1 MIRIGMGRDL
11 HRLVEGRPFL
21 LGGVRIPTEK
31 GELGHSDA
39 DVLAHAVTDA
49 ILGASGLADIGSL
62 FPPSDPTWKDADSM
76 DLLRQAFDLVRRGG
90 WRVINLDCVVT
101 CEQPKILN
109 HREAI
114 RASVA
119 AALTMEKEAVFV
131 KGKTNEG
138 LDSLGKG
145 EAVEALA
152 VCLLEN
158 QGPDWPGIFRALE
171 TWKASTAAKTVVQ
184 SLQAGE
190 DEPEGTDDPS
200 VSAVALER
208 DRDPW
213 AVLVSTIISLRTKD
227 EVTLAASRR
236 VLERGSTPQ
245 ALLQIPDE
253 TLEGLLFPA
262 GFYRTKARTLK
273 TIGTILLE
281 RYQGRVPDQMD
292 ALLALPG
299 VGRKTA
305 NLVLAEAYDQDA
317 ICVDTHVHRI
327 CNRAGWVATKNA
339 EETEQA
345 LRSRLPVEYWK
356 RINYLLVLYGQRVCR
371 PQSPHCSVCPLFGF
385 CQRVGVQRSR

>member
-1 MIRIGMGRDL
+1 MIRVGMGRDL

-21 LGGVRIPTEK
+21 LAGVRIPSEK

-76 DLLRQAFDLVRRGG
+76 DLLRRAFELVRREG
-90 WRVINLDCVVT
+90 WRVVNLDCVVT
-101 CEQPKILN
+101 CEQPKILP

-114 RASVA
+114 RQNLAV
-119 AALTMEKEAVFV
+119 ALTMEKEAVFV

-158 QGPDWPGIFRALE
+158 DGPDWPGIFNALE
-171 TWKASTAAKTVVQ
+171 TWKASTSAQTVVQ
-184 SLQAGE
+184 SLETGKV
-190 DEPEGTDDPS
+190 EPEGMDPS
-200 VSAVALER
+200 VSALAMER
-208 DRDPW
+208 SRDPW

-236 VLERGSTPQ
+236 VLEQGPSPE
-245 ALLQIPDE
+245 ALLKIPDQ
-253 TLEGLLFPA
+253 TLERLLFPA
-262 GFYRTKARTLK
+262 GFYRTKAKTLK
-273 TIGTILLE
+273 TIGAILLE

-327 CNRAGWVATKNA
+327 CNRTGWVATKNA

-345 LRSRLPVEYWK
+345 LRARLPIEYWK

-385 CQRVGVQRSR
+385 CNRVGVQRSR

>member
-1 MIRIGMGRDL
+1 MIRVGMGKDL

-21 LGGVRIPTEK
+21 LGGVRIPAEK

-49 ILGASGLADIGSL
+49 LLGASGLADIGSL
-62 FPPSDPTWKDADSM
+62 FPPSDPAWKDADSM
-76 DLLRQAFDLVRRGG
+76 DLLRRAFDLVRRAG

-101 CEQPKILN
+101 CEQPKILS

-114 RASVA
+114 RISLA

-138 LDSLGKG
+138 LDSLGKS

-152 VCLLEN
+152 VCLLEK
-158 QGPDWPGIFRALE
+158 QGPDWPGIFNALE
-171 TWKASTAAKTVVQ
+171 TWKASASAQTVVQ
-184 SLQAGE
+184 SLREKKDG
-190 DEPEGTDDPS
+190 PEETDPS
-200 VSAVALER
+200 VSTVALER

-236 VLERGSTPQ
+236 VLEQGPDPAT
-245 ALLQIPDE
+245 LLKIPDE
-253 TLEGLLFPA
+253 TLERLLFPA

-281 RYQGRVPDQMD
+281 QYQGRVPDRMD

-327 CNRAGWVATKNA
+327 CNRAGWVTTKNA

-385 CQRVGVQRSR
+385 CQRVDVQRSR